1 MANQVVIVGGS
12 HAGVSA
18 ADHLRKSGFDG
29 SIIMICA
36 ETELP
41 YQRPPLSKAY
51 MSGDMTL
58 DRLHLRPTE
67 WYEANQI
74 DLRLGVTATSID
86 RAAQVL
92 NISEGEPLPYGALVL
107 ATGATPRTLPENVG
121 GNLKNV
127 HVMRNL
133 SDAHALM
140 DKMKSGMDLV
150 VIGGGYIGLEAAAE
164 AAKKGLHVT
173 VIEAADRI
181 LRRVACAETS
191 DVFRALHERH
201 GVSILE
207 DTQIAEITADD
218 HGACHSVKLAN
229 GEQIRAN
236 IVIVGIGIA
245 PNVELAIGADLL
257 VDGGIVVD
265 DHARTTDPNI
275 YACGDCS
282 MLPFHGMQTRLES
295 VQNANDQGAA
305 VAANIAGEER
315 AYQPEPWFW
324 SDQYDM
330 KLQIAGLNRGYDSVV
345 TRPGKREGSRSHFYF
360 VKGKFVAVDCMND
373 AAVYAMSRRILA
385 SSATLTPEQAAD
397 QEFVLKSL
405 LSS

>member
-1 MANQVVIVGGS
+1 MADHVVIVGGS
-12 HAGVSA
+12 HAGVSV
-18 ADHLRKSGFDG
+18 ADHLRKDGFEG
-29 SIIMICA
+29 SITMICA
-36 ETELP
+36 ESELP

-58 DRLHLRPTE
+58 DRLHLRPAE
-67 WYEANQI
+67 WYEDNNM

-86 RAAQVL
+86 RAAQQVH
-92 NISEGEPLPYGALVL
+92 ISEGDPLPYSALVL

-127 HVMRNL
+127 HVMRSL

-140 DKMKSGMDLV
+140 DKMKSGADIV

-164 AAKKGLHVT
+164 AAKKDLHVT
-173 VIEAADRI
+173 VVEAADRI

-191 DVFRALHERH
+191 DVFRTLHERH
-201 GVSILE
+201 GVTILE
-207 DTQIAEITADD
+207 NTQIAEITADED
-218 HGACHSVKLAN
+218 GACHDVKLAN

-245 PNVELAIGADLL
+245 PNVDLAIGADLL
-257 VDGGIVVD
+257 VDGGIIVD

-282 MLPFHGMQTRLES
+282 MLPFNGERTRLES

-305 VAANIAGEER
+305 VAANISGADKS
-315 AYQPEPWFW
+315 YQPEPWFW

-330 KLQIAGLNRGYDSVV
+330 KLQIAGLNRGYDQVI

-360 VKGKFVAVDCMND
+360 AGGKFIAVDCMND

-385 SSATLTPEQAAD
+385 SGAKLTPEHAAD
-397 QEFVLKSL
+397 QGFNLKSL
-405 LSS
+405 MAS

>member
-1 MANQVVIVGGS
+1 MTDQVVIVGGS
-12 HAGVSA
+12 HAGVSV
-18 ADHLRKSGFDG
+18 ADHLRKDGFDG
-29 SIIMICA
+29 TITMVCA
-36 ETELP
+36 ENELP

-58 DRLHLRPTE
+58 DRLHLRPAE
-67 WYEANQI
+67 WYDDNKI
-74 DLRLGVTATSID
+74 DLRLGVTATAIN
-86 RAAQVL
+86 RAEQLLVL
-92 NISEGEPLPYGALVL
+92 SDSDPLPYSALVL

-121 GNLKNV
+121 GKLNNV
-127 HVMRNL
+127 HVMRDL

-150 VIGGGYIGLEAAAE
+150 VIGGGYIGLEAASE

-173 VIEAADRI
+173 VVEAADRI

-191 DVFRALHERH
+191 DVFRALHEKH
-201 GVSILE
+201 GVTILE
-207 DTQIAEITADD
+207 NTQIAEITADE
-218 HGACHSVKLAN
+218 HGACHGVKLAD
-229 GEQIRAN
+229 GAQIRAN

-245 PNVELAIGADLL
+245 PNVDLAIGADLL

-282 MLPFHGMQTRLES
+282 MLPFDGTQTRLES

-305 VAANIAGEER
+305 VAANIASADQ
-315 AYQPEPWFW
+315 AYRPEPWFW
-324 SDQYDM
+324 SDQFDM
-330 KLQIAGLNRGYDSVV
+330 KLQIAGLNRGYDTIV

-360 VKGKFVAVDCMND
+360 AKGQFIAVDCMND

-385 SSATLTPEQAAD
+385 SDATLTAEQAAD
-397 QEFVLKSL
+397 TEFNLKSL
-405 LSS
+405 LV

>member
-1 MANQVVIVGGS
+1 MSDQVVIVGGS
-12 HAGVSA
+12 HAGVSV
-18 ADHLRKSGFDG
+18 ADHLRKGGFDG
-29 SIIMICA
+29 TITMVCA
-36 ETELP
+36 ENELP

-58 DRLHLRPTE
+58 DRLQLRPAE
-67 WYEANQI
+67 WYDDNKI
-74 DLRLGVTATSID
+74 DLRLGITAISID
-86 RAAQVL
+86 RASQHL
-92 NISEGEPLPYGALVL
+92 HISDGEPLPYGALVL

-121 GNLKNV
+121 GSLKNV
-127 HVMRNL
+127 HVMRSL

-140 DKMKSGMDLV
+140 DKMKSGADIV

-164 AAKKGLHVT
+164 AAKKDLHVT

-191 DVFRALHERH
+191 DVFRALHERY
-201 GVSILE
+201 GVTILE
-207 DTQIAEITADD
+207 NTQIAEITADE

-282 MLPFHGMQTRLES
+282 LLPFKGERTRLES

-305 VAANIAGEER
+305 VADNIAGKDR
-315 AYQPEPWFW
+315 AYRPEPWFW
-324 SDQYDM
+324 SDQFDM
-330 KLQIAGLNRGYDSVV
+330 KLQIAGLNRGYDAVV

-360 VKGKFVAVDCMND
+360 AKGKFLAVDCMND

-385 SSATLTPEQAAD
+385 SDATLTPEQAAD
-397 QEFVLKSL
+397 QGFNLKSL
-405 LSS
+405 LSV